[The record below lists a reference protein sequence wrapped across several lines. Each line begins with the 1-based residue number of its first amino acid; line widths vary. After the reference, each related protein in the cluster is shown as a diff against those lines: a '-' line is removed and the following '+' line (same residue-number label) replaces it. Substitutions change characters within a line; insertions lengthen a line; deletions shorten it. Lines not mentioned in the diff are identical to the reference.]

1 MYNGESGIQVFFS
14 LESVNIFSS
23 FEGLFGIH
31 AIGNNFN
38 LCKFL
43 TPVSNHEVKTLRSH
57 ASK

>member
-1 MYNGESGIQVFFS
+1 MESGIQVFFS